1 MAVKVRPTLPET
13 CGFGWQVSWHQE
25 PHQDPPSQGGH
36 VGQVELLTWFP
47 GKHGPC
53 PGRQLRDGCTQDPT
67 LPFKPPWHPCPLPGG
82 TQGPDRRC
90 GPRLPHSPP
99 STAVPRSVLL
109 HCSMSL
115 VLHCSP
121 PPGPPLPSP
130 PTPPPVLHCSHRPW
144 SSTAV
149 FPGPPLQSP
158 PTPPHPVLHCSPP
171 LVLHCSPPPVLH
183 CSPPQ
188 PIHTRSTTGVPP
200 NPSAPGPPLQRH
212 HRGLSQAPRASECP
226 FLLLGGSGTS
236 VRLALR
242 AAGHHQPHPAAASLP
257 WRLCGGHSQAG
268 PSEPVPPASPCCA
281 ISSLSEEGGPALR
294 ASSPCWGRPH
304 TSVSGQCPVVGQ

>member
-149 FPGPPLQSP
+149 FPWSSTAVLRQS
-158 PTPPHPVLHCSPP
+158 
-171 LVLHCSPPPVLH
+171 
-183 CSPPQ
+183 
-188 PIHTRSTTGVPP
+188 STAVPP

-212 HRGLSQAPRASECP
+212 HCGLSQAPRASECP